1 MGWSDPTFGSL
12 WLPKRIVGSLQPRKQ
27 GNPLFAKCFDRVQLK
42 EKGKKEETHVD
53 HQQTPA
59 TREARVRVGRTRRPR
74 GREVRHVYRQHPRS
88 RRQFSPED
96 CAVEGQALHELEKTA
111 TAGRTKRCSHQ
122 LHAKITGKSM
132 MQRII
137 NSKNLVAFVLAAATG
152 MTLYFRVPFPETNT
166 FLLVMALRS
175 PSAFEV
181 LKYSYTLF
189 LFSTPYIGYSVV
201 LSGLYIFALK
211 AKQRIRAGRL
221 PLFPDPQKRDDLFLV
236 LGEVHN
242 PRKQVP
248 AENPQWLVIPERG
261 LFTGVAILG
270 AIGSEKTSCCMY
282 PFAEQIL
289 AYRSGDSE
297 RRIGGLV
304 LEVKGDFCH
313 RVKEILARHGRA
325 EDYVEISLD
334 SRYRYN
340 PLHNDLDA
348 YALAYN
354 IASLLNNLFGR
365 GKEPFW
371 QQAYTNLVKFIILLH
386 KVAFDYV
393 TLFDVYECAIN
404 PDLLESKIKEA
415 ERRLIEADFA
425 MLWEEEYLKHPRDLD
440 PFKFRLDKESNRYRA
455 PLTPVLVAV
464 LKDRATQWEAENA
477 SRKNPVPAQKKA
489 QLEAVERWFFQDWK
503 RIEPKLRTSIVEG
516 ISVFLSLFDDNPD
529 VKRTFCPPAE
539 CYDTQANADFKFGRP
554 LPSLSWLVEN
564 GRGCALNF
572 PIAMNAGLAKA
583 LGVMLKLD
591 FERAVL
597 NRVPVMEKHPESYFR
612 QVLFLCDEY
621 QHFATVG
628 ESEPTGDEKFFSLSR
643 QPKCIPII
651 ATQSISSLKSALPG
665 ESWRTLL
672 QTFRTKIFLSLSDDF
687 SARIASEL
695 CRREY
700 KLKASYNLSESGH
713 DANVSFLT
721 GKALSHKANITASKS
736 YNTQSDYRFDMKTFM
751 ELRNAQSV
759 TMAYDGTNPMPPM
772 FCYLKPYFNNVNK
785 SYFRQL
791 ANGEL

>member
-1 MGWSDPTFGSL
+1 M
-12 WLPKRIVGSLQPRKQ
+12 I
-27 GNPLFAKCFDRVQLK
+27 
-42 EKGKKEETHVD
+42 
-53 HQQTPA
+53 
-59 TREARVRVGRTRRPR
+59 
-74 GREVRHVYRQHPRS
+74 
-88 RRQFSPED
+88 
-96 CAVEGQALHELEKTA
+96 
-111 TAGRTKRCSHQ
+111 
-122 LHAKITGKSM
+122 
-132 MQRII
+132 QRILH
-137 NSKNLVAFVLAAATG
+137 SRHFLACLLSAATG
-152 MTLYFRVPFPETNT
+152 MALYFRAPFPEDNI
-166 FLLVMALRS
+166 FLRVMAIRS
-175 PSAFEV
+175 ASAF
-181 LKYSYTLF
+181 LFFKYSYTLF
-189 LFSTPYIGYSVV
+189 LYTTPYIAYSIL
-201 LSGLYIFALK
+201 LSGVYIFALK
-211 AKQRIRAGRL
+211 AGRKIRAGKL
-221 PLFPDPQKRDDLFLV
+221 PLYPNPRKRAELSLV
-236 LGEVHN
+236 VGEVHH
-242 PRKQVP
+242 PRKQRP
-248 AENPQWLVIPERG
+248 SETPRWLVIPERG
-261 LFTGVAILG
+261 LFTGIAIVG
-270 AIGSEKTSCCMY
+270 AVGSGKTASCMY

-289 AYRSGDSE
+289 AYRAEDPD
-297 RRIGGLV
+297 RRIGGLI
-304 LEVKGDFCH
+304 LEVKGDFCGK
-313 RVKEILARHGRA
+313 VQEILARHGRA
-325 EDYVEISLD
+325 SDYVEISLE
-334 SRYRYN
+334 SEYRYN

-425 MLWEEEYLKHPRDLD
+425 MLWEEEYLKYPRELD
-440 PFKFRLDKESNRYRA
+440 PFKFRLDKESNRYQA
-455 PLTPVLVAV
+455 PLTPGLAAV
-464 LKDRATQWEAENA
+464 LKDRAIQWEAENA

-489 QLEAVERWFFQDWK
+489 QLEAVKRWFFQDWK

-539 CYDTQANADFKFGRP
+539 CYDPQANADFKFGRP
-554 LPSLSWLVEN
+554 LPSLSWLAEN
-564 GRGCALNF
+564 GRVCALNF

-583 LGVMLKLD
+583 VGVMLKLD

-695 CRREY
+695 CGREY
-700 KLKASYNLSESGH
+700 RLKASYNLSESGH
-713 DANVSFLT
+713 DANISFLT

-736 YNTQSDYRFDMKTFM
+736 YSPHHDLRFDTKTFM

-759 TMAYDGTNPMPPM
+759 TIAYDGTNPMPPM
-772 FCYLKPYFNNVNK
+772 FCYLKPYYNDVNK
-785 SYFRQL
+785 SYFRQI
-791 ANGEL
+791 ADGEL

>member
-1 MGWSDPTFGSL
+1 M
-12 WLPKRIVGSLQPRKQ
+12 I
-27 GNPLFAKCFDRVQLK
+27 
-42 EKGKKEETHVD
+42 
-53 HQQTPA
+53 
-59 TREARVRVGRTRRPR
+59 
-74 GREVRHVYRQHPRS
+74 
-88 RRQFSPED
+88 
-96 CAVEGQALHELEKTA
+96 
-111 TAGRTKRCSHQ
+111 
-122 LHAKITGKSM
+122 
-132 MQRII
+132 QRILH
-137 NSKNLVAFVLAAATG
+137 SRHFLACLLSAATG
-152 MTLYFRVPFPETNT
+152 MALYFRAPFPEDNI
-166 FLLVMALRS
+166 FLRVMAIRS
-175 PSAFEV
+175 LSAFLF

-189 LFSTPYIGYSVV
+189 LYTTPYLVYSIL
-201 LSGLYIFALK
+201 LSGVYIFALK
-211 AKQRIRAGRL
+211 TGRRIRAGKL
-221 PLFPDPQKRDDLFLV
+221 PLYSDPRKRTELSLV
-236 LGEVHN
+236 VGEVHH

-248 AENPQWLVIPERG
+248 SETPRWLVIPERG
-261 LFTGVAILG
+261 LFTGIAIVG
-270 AIGSEKTSCCMY
+270 AVGSGKTASCMY

-289 AYRSGDSE
+289 AYRAQDPD
-297 RRIGGLV
+297 RRIGGLI
-304 LEVKGDFCH
+304 LEVKGDFCGK
-313 RVKEILARHGRA
+313 VQEILARHGRA
-325 EDYVEISLD
+325 GDYAEISLE
-334 SRYRYN
+334 SEYRYN

-425 MLWEEEYLKHPRDLD
+425 MLWEEEYLKHPRDLE
-440 PFKFRLDKESNRYRA
+440 PFEFRLDKESNRYRA
-455 PLTPVLVAV
+455 PLTPGLIAV
-464 LKDRATQWEAENA
+464 LKDRAIQWEAENA
-477 SRKNPVPAQKKA
+477 SRKNPVPAKKKE

-539 CYDTQANADFKFGRP
+539 CYDPQANADFKYGRP

-564 GRGCALNF
+564 GRVCALNF

-643 QPKCIPII
+643 QPKCIPVI
-651 ATQSISSLKSALPG
+651 ATQSVSSLKSALPG

-695 CRREY
+695 CGRED

-736 YNTQSDYRFDMKTFM
+736 YSPHHDLRFDTKTFM

-791 ANGEL
+791 ADGEL